1 MFTQSADGATTARA
15 CVSIAAFALS
25 GLIACE
31 TCSCSASGAA
41 LPGTAWELNGS
52 TATPVAPAIPAQ
64 HRSTKQIAHA
74 QSTAPPH
81 ASQQPTVASRDQSA
95 PEKSPQPLPDADPR
109 MVTLARLDKHVTVN
123 WQDVSLQD
131 AFAYLR
137 DTTGADVMVLWIDE
151 DNPTIGLRPDRRISL
166 AATNQGL
173 IDVLEKI
180 LERADTRAKGDGSTW
195 QISDTGTLQIG
206 PRERLNKW
214 TRTYAYDV
222 ADVLLPAI
230 DMFDPDDALLQHGIQ
245 PTGPVKTATSLPH
258 RRLAAGMHDERAYP
272 VRAEELRQIIVQT
285 CEPAAWVENGGD
297 AATILLHTVS
307 KAFVVRA
314 PDYVHRAIDGYRP
327 TRTKG
332 TRTFDR
338 EGTTSPAAKPAA
350 SPSSQSD

>member
-1 MFTQSADGATTARA
+1 MTTWSIGTKTARVCLMATAFTA
-15 CVSIAAFALS
+15 C

-31 TCSCSASGAA
+31 TCSCSASGAS
-41 LPGTAWELNGS
+41 LPGTAWELTGTTATAAAPAAQATDIRTATFDDAQHLTRPLPTKPLPNSTARAAPAGS
-52 TATPVAPAIPAQ
+52 TPE
-64 HRSTKQIAHA
+64 
-74 QSTAPPH
+74 
-81 ASQQPTVASRDQSA
+81 AS
-95 PEKSPQPLPDADPR
+95 PDADPR
-109 MVTLARLDKHVTVN
+109 METLARMDRSVTVE
-123 WQDVSLQD
+123 WQDISLQD
-131 AFAYLR
+131 AFAFFK
-137 DTTGADVMVLWIDE
+137 DTTGTDMMVLWIDE

-166 AATNQGL
+166 SATNQGL

-222 ADVLLPAI
+222 ADVLLAAI

-245 PTGPVKTATSLPH
+245 SPYPVKTSTSLPH
-258 RRLAAGMHDERAYP
+258 RRLAAGMHDERPYP
-272 VRAEELRQIIVQT
+272 VRAEELRQIIMLT
-285 CEPAAWVENGGD
+285 CEPAAWVEHGGD

-327 TRTKG
+327 TRSKG
-332 TRTFDR
+332 KSTFEQ
-338 EGTTSPAAKPAA
+338 EGTQGPISPAAPARVH
-350 SPSSQSD
+350 SNQ

>member
-1 MFTQSADGATTARA
+1 MFTRSVAGVTAARVSVTTF
-15 CVSIAAFALS
+15 AFVLC

-31 TCSCSASGAA
+31 TCSCSASGAS
-41 LPGTAWELNGS
+41 LRGTAWELSGS
-52 TATPVAPAIPAQ
+52 TATPVATAIQTEPSPTPAAHSRAVAPQ
-64 HRSTKQIAHA
+64 HAAGQ
-74 QSTAPPH
+74 
-81 ASQQPTVASRDQSA
+81 QQPVAPRDRSA
-95 PEKSPQPLPDADPR
+95 IEKSPQPSPDADPR

-131 AFAYLR
+131 AFAYFR
-137 DTTGADVMVLWIDE
+137 DTTGADMMVLWIDE

-166 AATNQGL
+166 TVTNQGL

-206 PRERLNKW
+206 PRERLNRW

-272 VRAEELRQIIVQT
+272 VRAEELRQIIMQT

-327 TRTKG
+327 RRTKG
-332 TRTFDR
+332 TSTFDR
-338 EGTTSPAAKPAA
+338 EGTTRPAARPAA
-350 SPSSQSD
+350 NPSSRSD